1 MIRTDVSGKWVSIEQ
16 VMKLLEKLADLESK
30 VYGGKTY

>member
-16 VMKLLEKLADLESK
+16 VMKLLEKLAELEAK
-30 VYGGKTY
+30 VYGGKTF

>member
-1 MIRTDVSGKWVSIEQ
+1 MIRTDVSGKWVSIDQ
-16 VMKLLEKLADLESK
+16 VMKLLELIAELESK